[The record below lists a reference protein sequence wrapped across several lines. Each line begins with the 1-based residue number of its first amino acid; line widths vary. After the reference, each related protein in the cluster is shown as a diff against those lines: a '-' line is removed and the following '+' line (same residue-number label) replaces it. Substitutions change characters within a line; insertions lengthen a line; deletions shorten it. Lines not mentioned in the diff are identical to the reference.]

1 MSDIEEGQPAPDFEL
16 PTDGGGTFKLSDHA
30 GKSVVLYFY
39 PKDDTPGCTVE
50 AIAFSGLAKDF
61 AAANAM
67 VVGISPDSP
76 ASHDKFKE
84 KHELTVQLAA
94 DTEKEVAEAY
104 GVWVKKNRYGR
115 EYMGVNRAT
124 FLIGPDGKVARIWPK
139 VKVEGHAEEV
149 LGAIKDSG

>member
-1 MSDIEEGQPAPDFEL
+1 M
-16 PTDGGGTFKLSDHA
+16 
-30 GKSVVLYFY
+30 
-39 PKDDTPGCTVE
+39 
-50 AIAFSGLAKDF
+50 
-61 AAANAM
+61 
-67 VVGISPDSP
+67 
-76 ASHDKFKE
+76 
-84 KHELTVQLAA
+84 QLAA